1 MRPLLR
7 IESVPIN
14 LEFRTQR
21 AQLRQSTEQPRA
33 NVSRS
38 RGNAFIQTTPAQ
50 LRVDTF
56 ETRASAGLR
65 SPARVISDAA
75 EQGRAAAM
83 EATRN
88 YVEQGNQ
95 VMDSRG
101 QGNPMVD
108 MITSRT
114 LRTADTILAFIPS
127 VPPQVSFDQGS
138 ISFDYSM
145 DQLNFDW
152 SHIRSRAEM
161 EFVPGEIEFTVAQ
174 FPEVI
179 IEFLGG
185 PIYVPP
191 SSDPNY
197 VPAD

>member
-21 AQLRQSTEQPRA
+21 AQLRQNTEQPRA

-38 RGNAFIQTTPAQ
+38 RGNAFIQTTPSQ

-65 SPARVISDAA
+65 SPSRVISDAA
-75 EQGRAAAM
+75 DQGRSAAK

-95 VMDSRG
+95 ILDSRG
-101 QGNPMVD
+101 QGNPMVE
-108 MITSRT
+108 MIASRT
-114 LRTADTILAFIPS
+114 MRTADTILAFIPS
-127 VPPQVSFDQGS
+127 VPPQISFDEGS
-138 ISFDYSM
+138 ISFDYTM
-145 DQLNFDW
+145 DRMNFDW
-152 SHIRSRAEM
+152 SHIRSQADM
-161 EFVPGEIEFTVAQ
+161 EFVPGEIEFTVSQ

-185 PIYVPP
+185 PVYVPP

-197 VPAD
+197 IPID